1 MTPPVP
7 APKQYLTAVERW
19 AGIGPYYAMFPIS
32 FAQRVVREY
41 TRPGERVIDPFA
53 GRATSVYA
61 GATMGRPSVGV
72 EINDVG
78 WLYGRV
84 KLDPAR
90 RNDVLRRLREVGRK
104 AERVSRRDVDELP
117 LFFTRCFAHRVRRF
131 LLAARQDLNWQHG
144 KIDATLMAFI
154 LVYLHGKR
162 GQSLSNQTRQGKAMA
177 PDYSVRWWEE
187 NDLRPPNIDP
197 VPFLEQRVLWR
208 YAKGTP
214 EGLTSRVIRGDSTKV
229 IPRLASSDELGSK
242 KFNLLFTSP
251 PYYAVTNYHYDH
263 WLRLWMLGG
272 TDRPHYGDGQYQS
285 RFGSRNGYE
294 RLLRD
299 VFEPAS
305 DVLTRNATI
314 YVRTDARR
322 FTLDT
327 TMTVLADAFP
337 NHTIMVT
344 NKPFRTKTQTAL
356 YGDTDPKP
364 GEVDIVLSRDDNAW

>member
-1 MTPPVP
+1 MTPAVP
-7 APKQYLTAVERW
+7 ARKQYSTAVERW
-19 AGIGPYYAMFPIS
+19 AGIGPYYAMFPMS

-41 TRPGERVIDPFA
+41 TRPGERVLDPFA

-61 GATMGRPSVGV
+61 GATMGRPSVGI

-90 RNDVLRRLREVGRK
+90 QAEVLHRLRQVGRA
-104 AERVSRRDVDELP
+104 AEEVSQRELDELP
-117 LFFTRCFAHRVRRF
+117 LFFTRCFAHKVRRF
-131 LLAARQDLNWQHG
+131 LLAARKGLNWRRN
-144 KIDATLMAFI
+144 KTDATLMAFV

-177 PDYSVRWWEE
+177 PDYSVRWWTE
-187 NDLRPPNIDP
+187 NNSRPPNIDP
-197 VPFLEQRVLWR
+197 VSFLEQRILWR
-208 YAKGTP
+208 YAKGIP
-214 EGLTSRVIRGDSTKV
+214 EGLRSRVIRGDSTKV
-229 IPRLASSDELGSK
+229 VRRFADSGELNRR
-242 KFNLLFTSP
+242 KFHLLFTSP
-251 PYYAVTNYHYDH
+251 PYYAVTNYHYDQ

-272 TDRPHYGDGQYQS
+272 TDRPHYGDKQYQS

-305 DVLTRNATI
+305 DVLTRDATV
-314 YVRTDARR
+314 YVRTDARQ

-327 TMTVLADAFP
+327 TTTVLADAFP
-337 NHTIMVT
+337 NHTIMVA
-344 NKPFRTKTQTAL
+344 NRPFRTKTQTAL

-364 GEVDIVLSRDDNAW
+364 GEVDIVLYRDDAAR